1 VREKEKE
8 KRENVK
14 PKFRVLSCFFRAFS
28 RSLIKMYFY
37 AEAVLKFPKLNTA
50 AQQRE
55 AVAQGRSLPPIP
67 ASV

>member
-1 VREKEKE
+1 MNNYKKSATIHLY
-8 KRENVK
+8 
-14 PKFRVLSCFFRAFS
+14 PCYLCA
-28 RSLIKMYFY
+28 YY
-37 AEAVLKFPKLNTA
+37 AEAVLKFAKLNTV